1 MERSAMSKLL
11 VWKNSPH
18 RKPLLLLGAR
28 QVGKTWLLNEFGKHH
43 FRKVANIRFD
53 RNPVMCE
60 VFSKNYDVP
69 RLLSALQLEA
79 GFKITPEDTLIIFDE
94 IQTCPAALTS
104 LKYFCE
110 DAPEYAI
117 AAAGSLLGIAEH
129 RGSGF
134 PVGKVNRI
142 YLYPMTFTEFLT
154 AAGHGQFTELIAAG
168 DWEMLGTFH
177 EKLSDLLKYY
187 YFIGGMPEAVAS
199 FVEFHD
205 FQQVREI
212 QNQLLSDYSDD
223 FEKHVSKSTAAKIRM
238 IWDSIPNQLA
248 KENKRF
254 VFSSVRESL
263 RSRDLEDAMQWLLA
277 AGMIYHVHNVSKPA
291 FPLNAYR
298 EENAF
303 KAFFLDIGLLAA
315 KSNLNART
323 ILEGNAVFQEFK
335 GALAEQYVLQQIVAE
350 FGTIPHYWSEKTP
363 TREVDFLIEHDES
376 IIPLE
381 VKAERNL
388 QAKSLKFYCRKYRP
402 SKAVRI
408 SMSKFFRQTVT
419 DPEGKQ
425 GEYTLIDLPLFAV
438 SRLIPECGGE
448 DGCFPGG
455 AGGRL

>member
-1 MERSAMSKLL
+1 MRE
-11 VWKNSPH
+11 
-18 RKPLLLLGAR
+18 
-28 QVGKTWLLNEFGKHH
+28 T
-43 FRKVANIRFD
+43 
-53 RNPVMCE
+53 
-60 VFSKNYDVP
+60 FSRDYDIA
-69 RLLSALQLEA
+69 RLLSALQLET

-94 IQTCPAALTS
+94 IQACPAALTS

-129 RGSGF
+129 QWSGF

-142 YLYPMTFTEFLT
+142 YLYPMTFTEFLN
-154 AAGHGQFTELIAAG
+154 AAGHDQFAELIAAD
-168 DWEMLGTFH
+168 DWDMLATFH
-177 EKLSDLLKYY
+177 AKLSDLLKYY

-199 FVEFHD
+199 FIEFHD
-205 FQQVREI
+205 FQQVRQI

-223 FEKHVSKSTAAKIRM
+223 FEKHASKSTAAKIRM
-238 IWDSIPNQLA
+238 IWDSVPNQLA
-248 KENKRF
+248 KENKKF
-254 VFSSVRESL
+254 MYSEVKESL

-298 EENAF
+298 ENAF

-350 FGTIPHYWSEKTP
+350 FGSLPYYWSKKSP
-363 TREVDFLIEHDES
+363 TQEVDFIIEQEEN

-381 VKAERNL
+381 VKAEKNL
-388 QAKSLKFYCRKYRP
+388 QAKSLKYYCRKYCP
-402 SKAVRI
+402 AKAVRL
-408 SMSKFFRQTVT
+408 SMGNYPQK
-419 DPEGKQ
+419 
-425 GEYTLIDLPLFAV
+425 A
-438 SRLIPECGGE
+438 
-448 DGCFPGG
+448 
-455 AGGRL
+455 

>member
-1 MERSAMSKLL
+1 MERFAMNKLL
-11 VWKNSPH
+11 AWKNSPH

-28 QVGKTWLLNEFGKHH
+28 QVGKTWLLNEFGKRY
-43 FRKVANIRFD
+43 FKKIANIRFD
-53 RNPVMCE
+53 RNPVMRE
-60 VFSKNYDVP
+60 TFSRDYDIA
-69 RLLSALQLEA
+69 RLLSALQLET

-94 IQTCPAALTS
+94 IQACPAALTS

-129 RGSGF
+129 QGSGF

-142 YLYPMTFTEFLT
+142 YLYPMTFTEFLN
-154 AAGHGQFTELIAAG
+154 AAGHDQFAELIAAD
-168 DWEMLGTFH
+168 DWDMLATFH
-177 EKLSDLLKYY
+177 AKLSDLLKYY

-199 FVEFHD
+199 FIEFHD
-205 FQQVREI
+205 FQQVRQI

-223 FEKHVSKSTAAKIRM
+223 FEKHASKSTAAKIRM
-238 IWDSIPNQLA
+238 IWDSVPNQLA
-248 KENKRF
+248 KENKKF
-254 VFSSVRESL
+254 MYSEVKESL

-298 EENAF
+298 ENAF

-350 FGTIPHYWSEKTP
+350 FGSLPYYWSKKSP
-363 TREVDFLIEHDES
+363 TQEVDFIIEQEEN

-381 VKAERNL
+381 VKAEKNL
-388 QAKSLKFYCRKYRP
+388 QAKSLKYYCRKYCP
-402 SKAVRI
+402 AKAVRL
-408 SMSKFFRQTVT
+408 SMGNYFRQTIT
-419 DPEGKQ
+419 DPVSDQDG
-425 GEYTLIDLPLFAV
+425 YILIDLPLFSV
-438 SRLIPECGGE
+438 SRLFSECNK
-448 DGCFPGG
+448 
-455 AGGRL
+455 